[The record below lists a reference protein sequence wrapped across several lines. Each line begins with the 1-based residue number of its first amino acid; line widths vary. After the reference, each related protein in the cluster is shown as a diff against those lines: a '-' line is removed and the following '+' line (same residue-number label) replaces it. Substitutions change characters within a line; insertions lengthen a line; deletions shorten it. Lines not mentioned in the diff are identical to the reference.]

1 MDREKTI
8 VKTSVIGIV
17 ANVFLAS
24 FKAVIGILANSIA
37 ITMDAVNNLS
47 DVLSSVITI
56 IGTKLAAK
64 APDKKHPLGHGR
76 IEYLTAMII
85 AVIILYAGFAALI
98 ECGKKVIHPKAPSYA
113 AIQLVIIAVAVL
125 VKIVL
130 GTYVKKTGEKV
141 NSDSL
146 VASGKDALFDAI
158 ISSATLVAALIFML
172 TGLSLESYLGIII
185 SVMIIKSG
193 FEILGDTFSELLGK
207 RIDSELSRQVKNLV
221 CTFPEVKG
229 AYDLVLH
236 NYGPDRLVG
245 SLHVEVPANM
255 TVKELDKLQRGI
267 TEKVLIETGVIITG
281 VSVYAI
287 NDGDEESI
295 AIEKKVREV
304 AAKYPEVLE
313 IHGFSFDRSEK
324 RYLFDVIVDYD
335 NKNRKEIYDKIIS
348 ELNEAYPQYQACATL
363 DVDMS
368 D

>member
-8 VKTSVIGIV
+8 IKTSILGII

-56 IGTKLAAK
+56 IGTKLAGR
-64 APDKKHPLGHGR
+64 APDKNHPLGHGR

-85 AVIILYAGFAALI
+85 AVIILYAGFASLV
-98 ECGKKVIHPKAPSYA
+98 ECIKKCINPSKPKYEL
-113 AIQLVIIAVAVL
+113 IQLLIIAVAVV

-130 GTYVKKTGEKV
+130 GTYVKKVGDRV

-146 VASGKDALFDAI
+146 SASGKDALFDAV
-158 ISSATLVAALIFML
+158 ISTSTLVAAVIFIVF
-172 TGLSLESYLGIII
+172 GVSLEHYLGIII
-185 SVMIIKSG
+185 SVIIIKSG
-193 FEILGDTFSELLGK
+193 FDILGDTFSELLGK
-207 RIDSELSRQVKNLV
+207 RIDSDLSRQIKELV

-229 AYDLVLH
+229 TYDLVLH

-245 SLHVEVPANM
+245 SLHVEVPAEMNA
-255 TVKELDKLQRGI
+255 KELDKLERSI
-267 TEKVLIETGVIITG
+267 TEKVMKETGVIITG
-281 VSVYAI
+281 VSIYAVDQ
-287 NDGDEESI
+287 NDEE
-295 AIEKKVREV
+295 AKEIEAKVREV
-304 AAKYPEVLE
+304 AGAYPEVLE
-313 IHGFSFDRSEK
+313 IHGFFLDRDEGNY
-324 RYLFDVIVDYD
+324 RFDVIIDYD
-335 NKNRKEIYDKIIS
+335 NKNREEVYNKIVKEL
-348 ELNEAYPQYQACATL
+348 ETAYPQYRVCATL